1 MATSR
6 VGANPKPK
14 PYTAVA
20 PLPVY
25 TYPGAFADLAKD
37 APKTIN
43 LDRRLRLPSQAPTC
57 SRRSAATARPPSSG
71 GPFGAASSSSA
82 AAGGSSERS
91 RCARES
97 TLRGGGSR

>member
-1 MATSR
+1 MALSR

-43 LDRRLRLPSQAPTC
+43 LDRRLRLPTQAPTC
-57 SRRSAATARPPSSG
+57 SRLSAATARPFRALSSASTPST
-71 GPFGAASSSSA
+71 SSSTRA
-82 AAGGSSERS
+82 LCDATALA
-91 RCARES
+91 CAKKMA
-97 TLRGGGSR
+97 